1 MLSTG
6 THAVIEIFSTSQA
19 HAETGVEFWNDL
31 LGQTYQGLV
40 VDPLDCRF
48 RAELKRWSLDR
59 MTLTWPQSTR
69 ARVSR
74 MRVAQSPDNLVLH
87 ILHTGRCAVSHR
99 GRTAHLAPG
108 DMVLC
113 AAQEAYK
120 FDAPDDHQMLIVEFD
135 RSLLANRMTDVDA
148 HIARLVSGEFASTRI
163 LRNFLLSLWR
173 EGSSNLDGDSSTL
186 FNDTI
191 LSLTAAAL
199 QATPAQGATGDD
211 LSLARVKGIIEARL
225 HDAGLT
231 PSSIA
236 VQVGMPLRTLQLA
249 CAKRGITLSAYILR
263 RRLEKACEL
272 LVNSPDR
279 PVTAIAFD
287 VGFNDCAYFTRRFH
301 AAYGVSPSEYR
312 TRH

>member
-1 MLSTG
+1 M
-6 THAVIEIFSTSQA
+6 IEIFSTSQA
-19 HAETGVEFWNDL
+19 HRETGVEFWNNL

-40 VDPLDCRF
+40 VDPLDRRF

-74 MRVAQSPDNLVLH
+74 MRVAQSSDNLVLH
-87 ILHTGRCAVSHR
+87 ILHTGRCAVSLR

-108 DMVLC
+108 DMMLC
-113 AAQEAYK
+113 AAQEAYE
-120 FDAPDDHQMLIVEFD
+120 FDAPDDHQLLIVEFD
-135 RSLLANRMTDVDA
+135 RNLLAHQITDVDS
-148 HIARLVSGEFASTRI
+148 HIARLVSGELASTRI

-173 EGSSNLDGDSSTL
+173 EGANTLDGESSAL
-186 FNDTI
+186 YNDTI

-199 QATPAQGATGDD
+199 QANPSPAATGDD
-211 LSLARVKGIIEARL
+211 LPLARVKGIIEARL
-225 HDAGLT
+225 HDAALT

-236 VQVGMPLRTLQLA
+236 EQIGMPLRTLQLA
-249 CAKRGITLSAYILR
+249 CAKRGITLSAYIIR

-272 LVNSPDR
+272 LVNSAGR
-279 PVTAIAFD
+279 SVTAIAFD
-287 VGFNDCAYFTRRFH
+287 VGFNDCAYFARRFH
-301 AAYGVSPSEYR
+301 AAFGVSPSEYR